1 MIRFSLYDDIPAM
14 TALWQEAFGDDE
26 SFINAFF
33 KSFYTPQNVPVFVI
47 DGEIAAMLFLL
58 DGELSIGGKRYP
70 AYYLYAASTKK
81 SHRGKGLMTEL
92 LDFSARTAAD
102 RGQAFICLKP
112 GEKELFDFYEKRGY
126 LPAFGRKVFTV
137 HRSETDIL
145 KDFNDKDAEFE
156 LFELREAAFGSCD
169 RFIWDKNSVNKAVKL
184 STCGGDRLFQ
194 GCKGYS
200 LYSINDRVCTVKEF
214 AFSCDF
220 TAEFASYIFSNTDCE
235 SINFSLP
242 CSAPCAFDAAYE
254 CSGEALPLTIEAA
267 DAIINV
273 DNSYLGLTLD

>member
-26 SFINAFF
+26 RFINAFF
-33 KSFYTPQNVPVFVI
+33 KGFYTPQNVPVFVI

-81 SHRGKGLMTEL
+81 SYRGKGLMTEL

-137 HRSETDIL
+137 HRSELVKPSDIAHNNSAF
-145 KDFNDKDAEFE
+145 D
-156 LFELREAAFGSCD
+156 LFKLREAAFGSCD
-169 RFIWDKNSVNKAVKL
+169 RFIWDKNFVNKAVKL
-184 STCGGDRLFQ
+184 STCGGDKLFQ
-194 GCKGYS
+194 GRKGYS
-200 LYSINDRVCTVKEF
+200 LYSINDRVCNVKEF

-220 TAEFASYIFSNTDCE
+220 TAEFASYIFNNTDCE
-235 SINFSLP
+235 SINFSLA
-242 CSAPCAFDAAYE
+242 CSAPCAFDAAFE
-254 CSGEALPLTIEAA
+254 CSGEALRQMR
-267 DAIINV
+267 
-273 DNSYLGLTLD
+273 

>member
-26 SFINAFF
+26 SFISAFLR
-33 KSFYTPQNVPVFVI
+33 SFYTPQNAPIAVI

-58 DGELSIGGKRYP
+58 DGEMSIGGKRSP

-137 HRSETDIL
+137 HLSELVKPSDIAHNNSAF
-145 KDFNDKDAEFE
+145 D
-156 LFELREAAFGSCD
+156 LFKLREAAFGSCD
-169 RFIWDKNSVNKAVKL
+169 RFIWDKKSVNKAVKL
-184 STCGGDRLFQ
+184 STCSGDRLFQ
-194 GCKGYS
+194 NRKGYS

-220 TAEFASYIFSNTDCE
+220 TAEFASYIFNNTVCE

-242 CSAPCAFDAAYE
+242 CSAPCAFDAAFE

-267 DAIINV
+267 DAIKNV
-273 DNSYLGLTLD
+273 DNAYLGLTLD

>member
-58 DGELSIGGKRYP
+58 GGEMSIGGKRYP

-92 LDFSARTAAD
+92 LDFSARTAAN

-137 HRSETDIL
+137 HRSELVKLSGIAHNNSAFD
-145 KDFNDKDAEFE
+145 
-156 LFELREAAFGSCD
+156 LFELREAALGSCD
-169 RFIWDKNSVNKAVKL
+169 RFIWDKKSVNKAVKL
-184 STCGGDRLFQ
+184 STCGGDKLFQ
-194 GCKGYS
+194 YCKGYS

-242 CSAPCAFDAAYE
+242 CSAPCAFDVAYE

-273 DNSYLGLTLD
+273 DNAYLGLTLD

>member
-1 MIRFSLYDDIPAM
+1 MIRFSTFDDIPAM

-26 SFINAFF
+26 SFISAFLR
-33 KSFYTPQNVPVFVI
+33 SFYTPQNAPIAVI

-58 DGELSIGGKRYP
+58 DGEMSIDGKRYP
-70 AYYLYAASTKK
+70 AYYLYAACTKK

-92 LDFSARTAAD
+92 LDFSARTATD

-137 HRSETDIL
+137 HRSELVKSSVIAHNNSAFD
-145 KDFNDKDAEFE
+145 

-169 RFIWDKNSVNKAVKL
+169 RFIWDKSSVNKAVKL
-184 STCGGDRLFQ
+184 STCGDDRLFQ
-194 GCKGYS
+194 NRKGYS

-220 TAEFASYIFSNTDCE
+220 TAEFASYIFNNTDCE

-242 CSAPCAFDAAYE
+242 CSAPCAFDAAFE

-273 DNSYLGLTLD
+273 DNAYLGLTLD

>member
-1 MIRFSLYDDIPAM
+1 MIRFSLFDDIPAM

-33 KSFYTPQNVPVFVI
+33 KSFYSPQNVPVFVI

-58 DGELSIGGKRYP
+58 DGEMSVGGKRYP

-137 HRSETDIL
+137 HRSELVKSSVIAHNNSAFDMF
-145 KDFNDKDAEFE
+145 K
-156 LFELREAAFGSCD
+156 LREAAFGNCD
-169 RFIWDKNSVNKAVKL
+169 RFIWNKNSVNKAVKL
-184 STCGGDRLFQ
+184 STCGGDKLFKC
-194 GCKGYS
+194 CKGYS
-200 LYSINDRVCTVKEF
+200 LYSINNRVCTVKEF

-220 TAEFASYIFSNTDCE
+220 TTEFASYIFNNTDCE
-235 SINFSLP
+235 SIKFSLA
-242 CSAPCAFDAAYE
+242 CSAPCALDAAFE

-273 DNSYLGLTLD
+273 DNAYLGLTLD

>member
-26 SFINAFF
+26 SFISAFLR
-33 KSFYTPQNVPVFVI
+33 SFYIPQNAPIAVI

-58 DGELSIGGKRYP
+58 DGEMSIGGKRYP

-112 GEKELFDFYEKRGY
+112 GEKELFDFYEKRSY
-126 LPAFGRKVFTV
+126 LPVFGRRVFTV
-137 HRSETDIL
+137 HRSELVKPSDIAHNNSAF
-145 KDFNDKDAEFE
+145 D
-156 LFELREAAFGSCD
+156 LFELREAAFDSCD

-184 STCGGDRLFQ
+184 STCGGDKLFQ

-200 LYSINDRVCTVKEF
+200 LYSINGRVCTVKEF

-220 TAEFASYIFSNTDCE
+220 TAEFASYIFNNTDCE
-235 SINFSLP
+235 SINFSLSG
-242 CSAPCAFDAAYE
+242 SAPCAFDAAYE
-254 CSGEALPLTIEAA
+254 CSGEALPLTKEAA

-273 DNSYLGLTLD
+273 DNVYLGLTLD

>member
-1 MIRFSLYDDIPAM
+1 MIRFSTFDDIHAM

-26 SFINAFF
+26 SFISAFLR
-33 KSFYTPQNVPVFVI
+33 SFYTPHNAPIAVI

-58 DGELSIGGKRYP
+58 DGEMSVGGKRYP
-70 AYYLYAASTKK
+70 AYYLYAACTKK

-137 HRSETDIL
+137 HRSELVKPSDIAHNNSAFDL
-145 KDFNDKDAEFE
+145 LE
-156 LFELREAAFGSCD
+156 LCEAAFGSCD

-184 STCGGDRLFQ
+184 SVCGGDRLFQ
-194 GCKGYS
+194 NRKGYS

-220 TAEFASYIFSNTDCE
+220 TAEFASFIFSNTYCE

-242 CSAPCAFDAAYE
+242 CSAPCAFGAAYE
-254 CSGEALPLTIEAA
+254 CSGAALPLTKEAA
-267 DAIINV
+267 SAIKNV
-273 DNSYLGLTLD
+273 DNAYLGLTLD

>member
-1 MIRFSLYDDIPAM
+1 MIKFSTFDDIPAM
-14 TALWQEAFGDDE
+14 AALWQEAFGDDE
-26 SFINAFF
+26 SFISAFLR
-33 KSFYTPQNVPVFVI
+33 SFYTPQNAPIAVI

-58 DGELSIGGKRYP
+58 DGEMSVGGKRYP
-70 AYYLYAASTKK
+70 AYYLYAACTKK

-92 LDFSARTAAD
+92 LDFSAKTAAD
-102 RGQAFICLKP
+102 RGRAFICLKP
-112 GEKELFDFYEKRGY
+112 GEKGLFDFYEKRSY
-126 LPAFGRKVFTV
+126 LPVFGRRVFTV
-137 HRSETDIL
+137 HRSELVKPSGIAHNNSAFD
-145 KDFNDKDAEFE
+145 

-184 STCGGDRLFQ
+184 STCGGDKLFQ
-194 GCKGYS
+194 CCKGYS
-200 LYSINDRVCTVKEF
+200 LYSVNDRVCTVKEF

-235 SINFSLP
+235 STNFSLP
-242 CSAPCAFDAAYE
+242 CSAPCAFDAAFE

-273 DNSYLGLTLD
+273 DNAYLGLTLD

>member
-1 MIRFSLYDDIPAM
+1 M

-26 SFINAFF
+26 SFISAFLR
-33 KSFYTPQNVPVFVI
+33 SFYTPQNAPIAVI

-58 DGELSIGGKRYP
+58 DGEMSVGGKRYP

-92 LDFSARTAAD
+92 LDFSARTSAD

-137 HRSETDIL
+137 HRSELVKPSVIAHNNSAFD
-145 KDFNDKDAEFE
+145 

-184 STCGGDRLFQ
+184 STCGGDKLFQ

-242 CSAPCAFDAAYE
+242 CSASCAFDAAYE

-273 DNSYLGLTLD
+273 DNAYLGLTLD

>member
-1 MIRFSLYDDIPAM
+1 MIRFSSFDDIPAM

-26 SFINAFF
+26 SFISAFLR
-33 KSFYTPQNVPVFVI
+33 SFYTPHNAPIAVI

-58 DGELSIGGKRYP
+58 DGEMSVGGKRYP
-70 AYYLYAASTKK
+70 AYYLYAACTKK

-137 HRSETDIL
+137 HRSELVKPSDIAHNNSAF
-145 KDFNDKDAEFE
+145 D
-156 LFELREAAFGSCD
+156 LFELCEAAFGSCD

-184 STCGGDRLFQ
+184 SVCGGDRLFQ
-194 GCKGYS
+194 NRKGYS

-220 TAEFASYIFSNTDCE
+220 TAEFASFIFSNTYCE

-242 CSAPCAFDAAYE
+242 CSAPCAFGAAYE
-254 CSGEALPLTIEAA
+254 CSGVALPLTKEAA
-267 DAIINV
+267 SAIKNV
-273 DNSYLGLTLD
+273 DNAYLGLTLD

>member
-1 MIRFSLYDDIPAM
+1 M

-58 DGELSIGGKRYP
+58 GGEMSIGGKRYP

-112 GEKELFDFYEKRGY
+112 GEKELFDFYEKRSY
-126 LPAFGRKVFTV
+126 LPVFGRRVFTV
-137 HRSETDIL
+137 HRSELVKPSDIAHNNSAF
-145 KDFNDKDAEFE
+145 D

-169 RFIWDKNSVNKAVKL
+169 RFIWDKNFVNKAVKL
-184 STCGGDRLFQ
+184 SVCGGDRLFQ
-194 GCKGYS
+194 NRKGYS
-200 LYSINDRVCTVKEF
+200 LYSINDRVCIVKEF

-220 TAEFASYIFSNTDCE
+220 TAEFASYIFTNTDCE

-273 DNSYLGLTLD
+273 DNAYLGLTLD

>member
-26 SFINAFF
+26 SFINAFLR
-33 KSFYTPQNVPVFVI
+33 SFYTPQNAPIAVI

-58 DGELSIGGKRYP
+58 DGEMSIGGKRYP
-70 AYYLYAASTKK
+70 VYYLYAASTKK

-137 HRSETDIL
+137 HRSELVKPSDIAHNNSAF
-145 KDFNDKDAEFE
+145 D
-156 LFELREAAFGSCD
+156 LFELREAAFGNCD

-184 STCGGDRLFQ
+184 STCGGDRFFQ
-194 GCKGYS
+194 NRKGYS

-220 TAEFASYIFSNTDCE
+220 TAEFASYIFNNNDCE
-235 SINFSLP
+235 SIDFSLP
-242 CSAPCAFDAAYE
+242 CSAPCAFDAVYE

-273 DNSYLGLTLD
+273 DNAYLGLMLD